1 MMNTNRTYTTGSE
14 IYEII
19 VKGHLD
25 ASRSGWFEGMQ
36 LTNQP
41 DGTTRLTGAV
51 IDQSALFGLLNRI
64 RDLGL
69 PLLAL
74 QNLPGREN

>member
-1 MMNTNRTYTTGSE
+1 MSTKRTFTTGGE
-14 IYEII
+14 IYEIL

-25 ASRSGWFEGMQ
+25 ANRSGWFEGMQ

-69 PLLAL
+69 PLLSV
-74 QNLPGREN
+74 QWLPGREN